1 MVGGEGRGLVGL
13 SGWSAAGTPIEGPGA
28 LVLPVRD
35 PAGVPHLAL
44 QFYPDLAEHPLLRQ
58 GIDLIA
64 SFIQQPTMEGIA
76 PLVAWEREKAT
87 FVYPSTDGVLV
98 ATLLER
104 CGANRRPAGVRAAL
118 ELLITVG
125 PMLDEAAR
133 AGRRAGLLGHGALN
147 PWRILLH
154 PSGRATLLGHG
165 IPAVEIAAWL
175 EQTGG
180 GGRVSREPGVGLR
193 YFAPERIEEGDEDLR
208 ADLYALAVTATELA
222 LGHPL
227 LTGTGPAL
235 ATAIREGAALTAL
248 RGESLPAPVRE
259 LFSELL
265 AVDSG
270 DRPVSGKATASRASA
285 LLPQAAG
292 PSLVELLAPEPV
304 REPAPQ
310 APAVP
315 APPPGLALSTSGSRS
330 TPPAAA
336 REAVPA
342 PNSPRSVAP
351 VSVAPVSVAPV
362 SVAPVSAAPVS
373 AAPVSVPPPSLPPRS
388 VPPRSL
394 IVPPQPANGSHSPTP
409 SRPPP
414 ARSAPPSVAPKSVR
428 PVTSRT
434 SPPRDVLPS
443 LEELGPDLSSAPWAR
458 SSGGDDD
465 EEGLEPTLVDGMDE
479 PTVVDDALTRRPPTQ
494 PPVSAAPVTPAPVTP
509 VPAPATSVPLT
520 SVPLT
525 PVPGTVTPVPA
536 APRQATSKPPARP
549 SPSPDP
555 PTVPYGADEEVTTNV
570 GKLPS
575 DLLQLVAPVEDL
587 PRDASLAVI
596 QRHAL
601 RIVART
607 EKLALHAETMFLA
620 LVERSAEQ
628 AQVPAGLTGPAG
640 LAGPQVLKA
649 ARGGADRAMR
659 ASDSAK
665 SAASLIELDED
676 ASGALITLDL
686 VRNAELQCES
696 AVQEVRAQLLELDRA
711 AERVQMQVR
720 ALADAA
726 RRARDHANRSTDAA
740 NQADDIVTEL
750 EQELRAGKLGAPGVD
765 EVVDAA
771 ISAADRADA
780 AAEEARAQ
788 AELASTAERSE
799 VGQRHAEIAR
809 RAEDVAMQSL
819 LEVKQSAERA
829 RKLEADGKTTAT
841 DLAVERVV
849 AARLATE
856 EANRALKRADE
867 SMSAASTSE
876 SRQLRTRCA
885 VRARDAATAQAEA
898 EEALTRVR
906 AASTTREAFQELEAT
921 ASSLKRAQEASAEAV
936 ADSDRVVALAGELAR
951 ARAQLSKLQ
960 EEAAAL
966 VERAQASVARLREEA
981 DRLREET
988 ARLSGAIGAEV
999 EAETATL
1006 VRDVEQLLGSMDRP
1020 LVAAT
1025 QAMEAAA
1032 AEGAVSELRQLAQRL
1047 GALVEESRARL
1058 GSVRSAA
1065 EAELAELRR
1074 RDERSRAVEQAAQE
1088 ARGHAQRC
1096 RELVDQAWKVA
1107 KGLSSAL
1114 RTTDLEEAIRY
1125 RTKALEI
1132 IDIAEFQAGEAS
1144 SSAELA
1150 AGETDPAEA
1159 RAHAQTALS
1168 FLERITADL
1177 PEAVEALELA
1187 ETITRTETELLQT
1200 SRSRTAEV
1208 ASLIEALGAE
1218 VQAQLQAVRTEAAR
1232 WRGDE
1237 AVAAQLA
1244 VLEQFGVAFQEDLN
1258 ESGWARDRASAARS
1272 GSEAAELVPNAEAA
1286 LVRAKEKKRRVDAL
1300 MDTVRRAIAAAD
1312 AAAVAVQEARRST
1325 RAAAEAVASDLSRLL
1340 AAQQRLADAIAQ
1352 HAAREEASSNAEL
1365 HMREAVGEVR
1375 RLHEELRALAA
1386 SSDVVQT
1393 PEEARRLSA
1402 RATELVRA
1410 VERASEL
1417 AAEAEARGVAA
1428 AEHEARSRA
1437 EARRRRVQALREEA
1451 EEQVR
1456 RASSLLERLGTSLA
1470 EVDAQVT
1477 STGNELARM
1486 RLEEARRLAD
1496 LARAHLTDVEQS
1508 GRVAATAADDDVE
1521 RHTERARQGAD
1532 RIAAEASRVMGVAQ
1546 EALDLARAAA
1556 AEAEALRSVRNEVAS
1571 TAEKAD
1577 EAVER
1582 ARAESARLPSV
1593 AREAPGLDLPSL
1605 MEEATQHVQAAS
1617 KAAAK
1622 VRAAIPLASQA
1633 DALGVAQSIL
1643 RTARMALDRANASA
1657 DGVRAITDR
1666 VLEQVRQEKEHAA
1679 KALSDARAAAAK
1691 PAHEAVAAARKAEGW
1706 LEAGRREA
1714 GTVSEDNATYSA
1726 LRGLERSVSEVRR
1739 LADEALAKA
1748 ERAESAAS
1756 ISAALAAAPEIA
1768 SAASLTL
1775 DAAERARAALA
1786 GLRDRIGAVRAE
1798 LDAVQ
1803 SVAAEAAEQAA
1814 AASQVAEQGE
1824 ASLRE
1829 LEHAVEIEFV
1839 GSAGSSQ
1846 SLTAALS
1853 VAGAMPI
1860 VRALEAVRTA
1870 STNARFAAASAG
1882 QAAERARQSRARS
1895 EVEAAAE
1902 AAHSALEDALDALE
1916 KVVEAEQ
1923 ACRAALESRKEMM
1936 TAEARRSESERK
1948 RAAEQQAR
1956 EIESR
1961 QREEARQLAER
1972 EQQQSVERQR
1982 REEERKA
1989 NVERRREE
1997 RRTGGVPSLRPAND
2011 RESLR
2016 SMLRQSRPAL
2026 SASTEGAE
2034 GTSARPRR
2042 RGDLLEP
2049 NQTQPNP
2056 DLRSWSPRLS
2066 VPPQAE
2072 EAPGA
2077 ESTGRMTAPKRASR
2091 PSAARPA
2098 SVPPAPPLPVSPAP
2112 PRDEELTEPRDTSRP
2127 PTNLT
2132 RSSDSPN
2139 VDALLLRLRARRA
2152 ERD

>member
-13 SGWSAAGTPIEGPGA
+13 SGWSAAGSPIEGPGA
-28 LVLPVRD
+28 LVLPMRD

-58 GIDLIA
+58 GIDLIVG
-64 SFIQQPTMEGIA
+64 FIQQPPLAGIA
-76 PLVAWEREKAT
+76 PLVAWERDKAT
-87 FVYPSTDGVLV
+87 FVYPCKDGVLV

-104 CGANRRPAGVRAAL
+104 CAASKRPAGIRAAL
-118 ELLITVG
+118 ELLTTVG

-133 AGRRAGLLGHGALN
+133 AGRRAGLPGHGALN
-147 PWRILLH
+147 PWRLLLH
-154 PSGRATLLGHG
+154 PDGSATLLGHG
-165 IPAVEIAAWL
+165 VPAVEIAAWL
-175 EQTGG
+175 EQTGASS
-180 GGRVSREPGVGLR
+180 RVSREPGVGLR

-227 LTGTGPAL
+227 LSGSGPAL

-248 RGESLPAPVRE
+248 RGESLPGPVLQ
-259 LFSELL
+259 LFTELL
-265 AVDSG
+265 AVDPG

-285 LLPQAAG
+285 LLQGAPG
-292 PSLVELLAPEPV
+292 PSLLELLVPPGA
-304 REPAPQ
+304 AQ
-310 APAVP
+310 APAVQAPQPP
-315 APPPGLALSTSGSRS
+315 APQ
-330 TPPAAA
+330 PPAPQPPAPQPPA
-336 REAVPA
+336 PQPSASPPAVREAVPES
-342 PNSPRSVAP
+342 NSPRVP
-351 VSVAPVSVAPV
+351 P
-362 SVAPVSAAPVS
+362 
-373 AAPVSVPPPSLPPRS
+373 PVSVPPPAKLTDSTSTGP

-394 IVPPQPANGSHSPTP
+394 PTRAP
-409 SRPPP
+409 IP
-414 ARSAPPSVAPKSVR
+414 RSAPPSVAPKASR
-428 PVTSRT
+428 PSAYG
-434 SPPRDVLPS
+434 RDVLPS
-443 LEELGPDLSSAPWAR
+443 LEELGPDLSEAPWAR
-458 SSGGDDD
+458 DPGGDD
-465 EEGLEPTLVDGMDE
+465 EEDGLEPTLVDGMDE

-494 PPVSAAPVTPAPVTP
+494 PPVAAAPPPPTPAPR
-509 VPAPATSVPLT
+509 VPEPRAP
-520 SVPLT
+520 
-525 PVPGTVTPVPA
+525 G
-536 APRQATSKPPARP
+536 
-549 SPSPDP
+549 PSPDP
-555 PTVPYGADEEVTTNV
+555 PTVPYSADEEVTTHL
-570 GKLPS
+570 GKLPT
-575 DLLQLVAPVEDL
+575 DLLQLAAPVEDL

-601 RIVART
+601 RIVARA
-607 EKLALHAETMFLA
+607 EKLALHAEIMFLA

-640 LAGPQVLKA
+640 LAGPAVLKA
-649 ARGGADRAMR
+649 ARGAADRAMR

-696 AVQEVRAQLLELDRA
+696 AVQEVRAQLVELERA
-711 AERVQMQVR
+711 AERVQMQAR

-765 EVVDAA
+765 EAVDAA
-771 ISAADRADA
+771 ISAAERADA

-788 AELASTAERSE
+788 ADLASTAERSE
-799 VGQRHAEIAR
+799 VAQRHAEIAR
-809 RAEDVAMQSL
+809 RAEDVATQSL
-819 LEVKQSAERA
+819 LEVNQAAEQA
-829 RKLEADGKTTAT
+829 RKLEANGKTTAM

-867 SMSAASTSE
+867 SMSAASTPE

-906 AASTTREAFQELEAT
+906 EALTAQVAYQELEAT
-921 ASSLKRAQEASAEAV
+921 AISLKRAQEASAEAV

-966 VERAQASVARLREEA
+966 VERANASAARLREEA
-981 DRLREET
+981 DRLQEDT
-988 ARLSGAIGAEV
+988 SRLSAATAASV
-999 EAETATL
+999 ASETTTL
-1006 VRDVEQLLGSMDRP
+1006 VQDVEQLLGSMDRP
-1020 LVAAT
+1020 LVSAT
-1025 QAMEAAA
+1025 QALEAAA
-1032 AEGAVSELRQLAQRL
+1032 AEGAVGELRQLAQRL
-1047 GALVEESRARL
+1047 GTLVDESRARL
-1058 GSVRSAA
+1058 GTVRSAA
-1065 EAELAELRR
+1065 EAELADLRR
-1074 RDERSRAVEQAAQE
+1074 RDERGRAVEQAAKE

-1107 KGLSSAL
+1107 KGLSPAL

-1144 SSAELA
+1144 SSADLA
-1150 AGETDPAEA
+1150 AAETDPAEA
-1159 RAHAQTALS
+1159 RAHAQTAQS

-1200 SRSRTAEV
+1200 SRARTAEV
-1208 ASLIEALGAE
+1208 ASLIESLGTE
-1218 VQAQLQAVRTEAAR
+1218 VATQLQAVRTEAAR
-1232 WRGDE
+1232 WRSDE
-1237 AVAAQLA
+1237 AVAAQVA
-1244 VLEQFGVAFQEDLN
+1244 VLEQFGVSFQEDLN
-1258 ESGWARDRASAARS
+1258 ESGWARDRAASARS
-1272 GSEAAELVPNAEAA
+1272 GSEASELVPNAEAA
-1286 LVRAKEKKRRVDAL
+1286 LSRAKEKKRRVDAL
-1300 MDTVRRAIAAAD
+1300 VDTVRRAIAAAD
-1312 AAAVAVQEARRST
+1312 AAAMAVQEARRST
-1325 RAAAEAVASDLSRLL
+1325 RTAAEAVASDLSRLL
-1340 AAQQRLADAIAQ
+1340 SSQQRLVDAIAQ
-1352 HAAREEASSNAEL
+1352 HAARDEVVSNAEL

-1375 RLHEELRALAA
+1375 KLHDELRTLA
-1386 SSDVVQT
+1386 SSSDSVQT

-1456 RASSLLERLGTSLA
+1456 RASSVLERLRTSLG
-1470 EVDAQVT
+1470 EVDNQVT
-1477 STGNELARM
+1477 STGNELAKM
-1486 RLEEARRLAD
+1486 RLDEARRLAD
-1496 LARAHLTDVEQS
+1496 LARAQLADVEQA
-1508 GRVAATAADDDVE
+1508 GRGATSAADDDVE

-1532 RIAAEASRVMGVAQ
+1532 RIATEASRVMGVAQ

-1556 AEAEALRSVRNEVAS
+1556 AEAEALRSVRNEVTS

-1582 ARAESARLPSV
+1582 AKAEAARLPSV
-1593 AREAPGLDLPSL
+1593 AREAPGIDLPAL
-1605 MEEATQHVQAAS
+1605 MEEATQQVQAAS

-1622 VRAAIPLASQA
+1622 VRAAIPLAAQA
-1633 DALGVAQSIL
+1633 DALGVSQSIL
-1643 RTARMALDRANASA
+1643 RTARMALERANSSA
-1657 DGVRAITDR
+1657 DGVRALTDR

-1714 GTVSEDNATYSA
+1714 ATVSEDNTTYSA
-1726 LRGLERSVSEVRR
+1726 LRVLERAVSEVRR
-1739 LADEALAKA
+1739 LADEALVKA
-1748 ERAESAAS
+1748 ERAENATS
-1756 ISAALAAAPEIA
+1756 ISMAQGTAPEIA
-1768 SAASLTL
+1768 AASSLAL

-1786 GLRDRIGAVRAE
+1786 GLRDRVGAVRNE

-1803 SVAAEAAEQAA
+1803 AVAAEAAEQAA

-1829 LEHAVEIEFV
+1829 LEHTVEVEFL
-1839 GSAGSSQ
+1839 GTAGSSQ

-1882 QAAERARQSRARS
+1882 QAAERARQARARA
-1895 EVEAAAE
+1895 EVESAAE

-1923 ACRAALESRKEMM
+1923 TCRAALEARKEALV
-1936 TAEARRSESERK
+1936 AEARRSESERK
-1948 RAAEQQAR
+1948 RVVEQQAR

-1961 QREEARQLAER
+1961 QREEARQIAER

-1997 RRTGGVPSLRPAND
+1997 RRTGSVPSLRPAND

-2016 SMLRQSRPAL
+2016 SMLRQSRPAMPT
-2026 SASTEGAE
+2026 SSTEGGE

-2049 NQTQPNP
+2049 NHTQPNP
-2056 DLRSWSPRLS
+2056 DLRSWSPRRS
-2066 VPPQAE
+2066 VPPQSE
-2072 EAPGA
+2072 DPAPAAGG

-2098 SVPPAPPLPVSPAP
+2098 SVPPPPPLPASP
-2112 PRDEELTEPRDTSRP
+2112 REEELTEPRDTSRP
-2127 PTNLT
+2127 PPNLS

-2152 ERD
+2152 DRD